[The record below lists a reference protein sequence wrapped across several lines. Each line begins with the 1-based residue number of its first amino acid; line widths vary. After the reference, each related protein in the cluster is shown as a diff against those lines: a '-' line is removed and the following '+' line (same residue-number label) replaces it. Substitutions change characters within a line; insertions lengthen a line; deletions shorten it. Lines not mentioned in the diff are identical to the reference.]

1 MPTAR
6 LTPGDV
12 RVRHR
17 VEPASMERMA
27 PAYATEREPPASPP
41 AEAPDGVGAVEGAR
55 RLITAPA
62 HVSEDRTQGQLVGA
76 DEEEAEPGH
85 RAADLCAAWFSALA
99 RSRPSMAGSTP
110 PARAGTDTT
119 ASSPVIP
126 SAIGASAARTNSSCP
141 VSFHSGASSEHGQ
154 PGAEN
159 VETVGQ
165 HAHTDETVAALD
177 ARATDSG
184 KSAASTQ
191 AVAAVHPVFAGVKR
205 FRPLRRR
212 ALSTCLPPGVA
223 MRTRK
228 PCVLRR

>member
-119 ASSPVIP
+119 ASSPAIP
-126 SAIGASAARTNSSCP
+126 SAIGASAARTTRRARFRSTAVRAPNTASPARKTSRP
-141 VSFHSGASSEHGQ
+141 LGNTRTRTRPWRLSTPARRTAANRPRPRRRWRWFTRYSQASSASGLYD
-154 PGAEN
+154 GA
-159 VETVGQ
+159 
-165 HAHTDETVAALD
+165 
-177 ARATDSG
+177 
-184 KSAASTQ
+184 
-191 AVAAVHPVFAGVKR
+191 P
-205 FRPLRRR
+205 
-212 ALSTCLPPGVA
+212 
-223 MRTRK
+223 
-228 PCVLRR
+228 